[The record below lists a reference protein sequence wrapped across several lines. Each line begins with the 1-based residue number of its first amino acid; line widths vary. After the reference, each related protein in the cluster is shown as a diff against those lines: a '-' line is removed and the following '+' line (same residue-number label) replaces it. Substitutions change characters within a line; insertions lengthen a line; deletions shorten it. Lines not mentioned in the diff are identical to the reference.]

1 MFDSLARYSITIHFP
16 ESMPYWGVP
25 GGAKVNGS
33 MPHVFEKSVGGV
45 RPNAAPLHVCAIR
58 GCFEIRSGGRGE
70 QLSSDG
76 REAFV
81 HKR

>member
-1 MFDSLARYSITIHFP
+1 MFNSLVRYSITIHFP

-33 MPHVFEKSVGGV
+33 IPHVFEKSVRGG
-45 RPNAAPLHVCAIR
+45 AAKCGPPARARYQLL
-58 GCFEIRSGGRGE
+58 FQDPFGGRGE

>member
-1 MFDSLARYSITIHFP
+1 MFNSLVRYSITIHFP

-33 MPHVFEKSVGGV
+33 IPHVFEKSVGGV
-45 RPNAAPLHVCAIR
+45 RPNAATLHVCAIR
-58 GCFEIRSGGRGE
+58 GCFEIRSPAS

-76 REAFV
+76 REAFAY
-81 HKR
+81 KR